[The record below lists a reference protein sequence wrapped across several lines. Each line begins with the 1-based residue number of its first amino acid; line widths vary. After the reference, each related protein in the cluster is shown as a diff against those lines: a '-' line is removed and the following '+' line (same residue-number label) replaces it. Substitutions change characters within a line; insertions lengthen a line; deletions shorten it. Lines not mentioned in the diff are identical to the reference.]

1 MKTGR
6 LIGRFGVDVDAG
18 SFLGDTRIRLLEA
31 IDATGSISQAAKA
44 VPLSYKAAWDA
55 VDAMNN
61 LAERPLVERVVGG
74 RHGGGTVLTDYGRHV
89 VTMFRALEA
98 EYQLALDRVTAKLSA
113 PTESDSQSLRRL
125 MRSVGVTTS
134 ASNQFVGP
142 VTSLRAGEVTFEVGV
157 RFDGHNEIVAHISRE
172 AAEQMR
178 LNLGRELHAWVNAS
192 AVILLTDDG
201 VRLSARNRLWGEVSR
216 IHEGPVSVDV
226 TLALPTGRS
235 VSAIITREAL
245 ADLALRVGSRVCA
258 VFKASSVTL
267 TAFD

>member
-1 MKTGR
+1 MKLSR

-31 IDATGSISQAAKA
+31 IDASGSISQAAKA

-61 LAERPLVERVVGG
+61 LADQPLVERVVGG
-74 RHGGGTVLTDYGRHV
+74 RNGGGTVLTDYGRHV
-89 VTMFRALEA
+89 VAMFRALES
-98 EYQLALDRVTAKLSA
+98 EYQLALDRVTARLASPA
-113 PTESDSQSLRRL
+113 DADPHSLRRL

-157 RFDGHNEIVAHISRE
+157 RIDGQNEIVAHISRE
-172 AAEQMR
+172 GAEQMR
-178 LNLGRELHAWVNAS
+178 LNIGRELHAWVNAS
-192 AVILLTDDG
+192 AVILLTDDR

-216 IHEGPVSVDV
+216 IHAGPVSVDI

-235 VSAIITREAL
+235 VNALITREAL
-245 ADLALRVGSRVCA
+245 AELDLQEGRRVCA